1 MCIYLYK
8 HGLIGP
14 HTSSCKGSTNDGKHS
29 VGAGRYPASAPQGMG
44 VWGDGVCR
52 AMQNVGLDG
61 FILATPG
68 GGRVGGRKG
77 GGGRGH
83 LCITNKTGYPLD
95 TPRISPGDP
104 PPPKGRIPK
113 RDHLRGDSP
122 GITLADPLGYLS
134 GVSTRDIPKGGPRV
148 FL

>member
-77 GGGRGH
+77 GGGARAP
-83 LCITNKTGYPLD
+83 LYNKQNRIPPGYPQD
-95 TPRISPGDP
+95 ISRGP